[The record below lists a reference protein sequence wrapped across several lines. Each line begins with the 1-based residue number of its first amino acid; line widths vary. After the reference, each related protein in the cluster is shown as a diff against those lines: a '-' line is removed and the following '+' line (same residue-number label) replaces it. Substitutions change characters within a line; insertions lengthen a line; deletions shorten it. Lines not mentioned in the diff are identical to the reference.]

1 MNLLNN
7 LFNADEIEITNIN
20 KKYLIIVVITLIF
33 TITLLFTK
41 KDNYYHG
48 TFTINN
54 NDIVLLVE
62 KDYVNKIKKTNKII
76 IDNIETDYSINKIM
90 PVDSIYMISINLN
103 PKIDNLKTGE
113 YKVYLGKESL
123 FEFIVRIIKK

>member
-41 KDNYYHG
+41 KNNYYHG

-76 IDNIETDYSINKIM
+76 VDNIETDYSINKIM